1 MADPIQTG
9 VTPTCPAC
17 EAPLTSRAD
26 ALHCPACSETVPVVD
41 GIPRFPV
48 AVEQSAGPPV
58 FDALASIYET
68 PLWFPVVY
76 RVLGGP
82 RAPIDDRS
90 TIVEALDVAGGDV
103 LDVACGT
110 GRVTRVL
117 AADAAAVWGIDLSL
131 EMLRRARR
139 DAMRDGHDNVVVARM
154 NAEDLCFEDEAF
166 EGVACG
172 WALHLFADIPTTVA
186 EIQRVLAPGGRFA
199 GTTLSA
205 ESPLALPA
213 AQYGLA
219 QTIGAHVFDHEELRD
234 LLLETG
240 FRTVQLERY
249 GAALFFSARK

>member
-1 MADPIQTG
+1 MTDPTQTG

-17 EAPLTSRAD
+17 EAPLTSQAD
-26 ALHCPACSETVPVVD
+26 ALHCTGCDETVPVVD
-41 GIPRFPV
+41 GIPRFP
-48 AVEQSAGPPV
+48 APVEQPASPSV

-68 PLWFPVVY
+68 PLWFPALY
-76 RVLGGP
+76 RLTGGP
-82 RAPIDDRS
+82 RAPIDDRA

-103 LDVACGT
+103 LDMACGT
-110 GRVTRVL
+110 GRLTRVL

-139 DAMRDGHDNVVVARM
+139 DRYDNVVVARM

-186 EIQRVLAPGGRFA
+186 EIHRVLAPDGRVA

-205 ESPLALPA
+205 DGLLALPA
-213 AQYGLA
+213 TQYGLK
-219 QTIGAHVFDHEELRD
+219 QTLGAHVFEREALRD
-234 LLLETG
+234 LLLESG
-240 FRTVQLERY
+240 FRRVQFERY
-249 GAALFFSARK
+249 GAALFFSAAK